1 VVIAGERSPEAPA
14 VRGRAAAARR
24 GFQLRARVASLL
36 RDPRV
41 AEAYWWYLVL
51 AVATAAAK
59 VACLASV
66 YRHSDGLVF
75 DEMAARGP
83 ALSRPALF
91 ALILAR
97 DVLDTAGIAAALLAV
112 AFVVPQRRSSAVYR
126 LGAFVL
132 LAVIGVNHV
141 SFLELGTFASTDVVR
156 TAWGWVSLHP
166 QALRSSFTTGAALA
180 AATGLVGIF
189 LPGLL
194 VRGAGRFRTLGAV
207 QRGLPLLALAIVLGG
222 TAFARL
228 ATARFGERAFPVH
241 GYWESVARA
250 AWAGGDKSP
259 LSARAP
265 PQAGLLAEY
274 RKLAFVPPVP
284 DTPEFVV
291 PSIETRIRK
300 RHLLVVGLETAA
312 RAFYPLTTSPDLPTF
327 RRMTERAI
335 VSDAHYTTSPYTRIA
350 NFSMLSGLYAPP
362 SGLPVRFGPIS
373 GDGLAAVLR
382 TRGYETSY
390 VDSWVLDWLP
400 GSGEREQARMLGFDT
415 VIDSQVRRD
424 DGVYEV
430 LALGEKLAFDTA
442 FSRIVQAEE
451 HGHKAMVFVGTM
463 LGHSPWLAAEDQQNL
478 DGAARLHQL
487 ALVFD
492 GLLSTLLAR
501 LEERG
506 LGDDVLILVVGDH
519 GLRYAAEFESLGLRY
534 SHSDLSFNVPFLLYA
549 PGLVDA
555 TVHAPFATSHVDIT
569 PTLLHLVGESTAG
582 MLHDGSY
589 ILDARL
595 AQRVLYLSNS
605 RLGPLDG
612 LRFRGHHFTYHALSG
627 VAEVGSGADP
637 SSMVPLAASPL
648 VSTLPGPLLDPA
660 ALLDAFAAHA
670 DRTAAR
676 LLERGAPANQRVS
689 VAGTLGASR

>member
-1 VVIAGERSPEAPA
+1 VIPGEPTEPSDRGGASAARSGPS
-14 VRGRAAAARR
+14 RWGRALSVL
-24 GFQLRARVASLL
+24 GDERA
-36 RDPRV
+36 
-41 AEAYWWYLVL
+41 AEAFWAYLVL
-51 AVATAAAK
+51 AAATCAAK
-59 VACLASV
+59 LACLASV

-75 DEMAARGP
+75 DEMAARGR

-112 AFVVPQRRSSAVYR
+112 AVVVPRRRSSAVYR
-126 LGAFVL
+126 LGAL
-132 LAVIGVNHV
+132 LLLGVIAVNHV

-166 QALRSSFTTGAALA
+166 ETLRSSLTTNAALA
-180 AATGLVGIF
+180 AAAGVCCVF
-189 LPGLL
+189 LPGVL
-194 VRGAGRFRTLGAV
+194 VRGAGRFRPLGAV
-207 QRGLPLLALAIVLGG
+207 QRGLPLVVLAVVVAG
-222 TAFARL
+222 TAFSRL
-228 ATARFGERAFPVH
+228 AIARFGERAFPVH

-250 AWAGGDKSP
+250 AWEGGERSP
-259 LSARAP
+259 LSAHAP
-265 PQAGLLAEY
+265 PQAALLAEY

-284 DTPEFVV
+284 DTPELVV
-291 PSIETRIRK
+291 PSIESRIRK
-300 RHLLVVGLETAA
+300 RHVLVVGLETAA
-312 RAFYPLTTSPDLPTF
+312 RAFYPLTTSADLPTF

-335 VSDAHYTTSPYTRIA
+335 VSDAHYTTSSYTRIA

-362 SGLPVRFGPIS
+362 SGLPVRFGPIA

-400 GSGEREQARMLGFDT
+400 GTGEREQARMLGFDT
-415 VIDSQVRRD
+415 VIDSSVHRD

-430 LALGEKLAFDTA
+430 LVEGEKVAFDTA

-451 HGHKAMVFVGTM
+451 HGHKAAVFIGTM
-463 LGHSPWLAAEDQQNL
+463 LGHSPWPAAEDRQSL
-478 DGAARLHQL
+478 DGAARLHEI

-492 GLLSTLLAR
+492 RLFAQLLAR
-501 LEERG
+501 LAERG

-534 SHSDLSFNVPFLLYA
+534 SHSDVSFNVPFLLYA

-555 TVHAPFATSHVDIT
+555 TVHAPFATSHVDVT

-582 MLHDGSY
+582 MLHDGAY
-589 ILDARL
+589 VLDGRL
-595 AQRVLYLSNS
+595 ARRVLYLSNS

-612 LRFRGHHFTYHALSG
+612 LRWGGHHFTYHALSG
-627 VAEVGSGADP
+627 VAEVGSGAEP
-637 SSMVPLAASPL
+637 ASMMPLSASPL
-648 VSTLPGPLLDPA
+648 ASTLPEPLRDPA
-660 ALLDAFAAHA
+660 ALLEAFAEHA
-670 DRTAAR
+670 DQTAAR
-676 LLERGAPANQRVS
+676 LLERGAAGHS
-689 VAGTLGASR
+689 VIATAAAAR